1 MKKMILTTAACASAL
16 AISACADNYAV
27 EGAAVGAATGAVVGA
42 STDLDDETSA
52 AVGAAAGA
60 AIGSQIERD
69 GDCDGYDRRG
79 RLDPDCYGREGYPDR
94 YRD

>member
-1 MKKMILTTAACASAL
+1 MNKLILTSAACAAAL
-16 AISACADNYAV
+16 SLGACAENYAV
-27 EGAAVGAATGAVVGA
+27 EGAAAGAATGALVGA
-42 STDLDDETSA
+42 ATDLDDETSA

-69 GDCDGYDRRG
+69 GDCDGYDDRG

-94 YRD
+94 